1 MSKTSFLK
9 TELEKELNH
18 RGRFSEMSMTEIPLE
33 EKQSVHVYNGQG
45 NYTAEQIG
53 EIIFA
58 FNNESAWLWNKTIE
72 LELTIGSKDG
82 ELKTISLGDNLIYD
96 GDSVTL
102 KSTGDN
108 KFLIENIKTKSTI
121 TVGLNNGDIISWKF
135 NVLNKNSIDLKIFYR
150 IDYLKILKVTLDRN
164 VENEKV
170 ELLSKEIQQKNG
182 KITDLEKEVDEHKLK
197 LSNLDLDFNQLK
209 IQSINQNNV
218 IKMREKTI
226 EKLNNGLT
234 EYGNKYDMLKT
245 KSIKDNSMIQALKVE
260 RENCVKSMNCKIEE
274 LRTKLRDEVSEKN
287 RTIDENKKNFVTILD
302 SERNTHRR
310 KTEKFE
316 ERVSKLEDELVK
328 EKTKTLNYHKC
339 LSEAEENHE
348 SSVIQINRLENL
360 CNKKDAKIQTMN
372 VLLKTNNKKI
382 EELNNKN
389 RKLVDLCDENDR
401 LLKIKDEAN
410 KKAKEE
416 ITENIKIL
424 NNEFETIME
433 RYNELVETNKKLIEQ
448 NETLVEDNIHM
459 EITRKNKR
467 VNKFGFDLNEF
478 NRTYGDVVVKRHIFI
493 LEKKINKVVKNMKI
507 HQKLVQELSEENK
520 RLVKINHI
528 NKYNEKKLKNSL
540 DKAKMK
546 INREVN
552 TNRAFEQKIKLIKDS
567 FIKDLKKGKRDFDK
581 KYR

>member
-102 KSTGDN
+102 KSNGDN
-108 KFLIENIKTKSTI
+108 KFLIENIKTRSTI

-170 ELLSKEIQQKNG
+170 ELLSKEIQQKNE

-197 LSNLDLDFNQLK
+197 VSNLDLDFNQLK

-274 LRTKLRDEVSEKN
+274 LRTKLKDEVSEKN
-287 RTIDENKKNFVTILD
+287 RIIDEDKKNFVTILD

-360 CNKKDAKIQTMN
+360 CKKKDAKIQTMN

-389 RKLVDLCDENDR
+389 GKLVDLCDENDR

-448 NETLVEDNIHM
+448 NKTLVEDNIHM